1 MQISIEKAAQLITNG
16 QVVAVP
22 TETVYG
28 LAASLNNPS
37 AIAKI
42 FSIKGRPSNN
52 PLIVHLAG
60 INELSPYVLK
70 LAPMALELAAGF
82 WPGPLTLILPARLDL
97 VPDVARAGLNTVAFR
112 VPNHPIAL
120 ELLKLTGPLVMPSA
134 NLSGKPSATSV
145 HHVEDDFGAN
155 FPVLDGGSCKS
166 GVEST
171 ILYLKEQGSEGEWV
185 IVRLGALSP
194 EEFNPILGYCPR
206 VAIGEK
212 EQAGH
217 PICPG
222 QLYRHYSPQAQLI
235 LAEQLPSEADVVI
248 GFEDRNYPLAKR
260 IFLLGSSLNPSEST
274 HSLYAVLRRLDQE
287 GIYKAWVD
295 VDFPDTG
302 LWLTLRE
309 RLLKASSS

>member
-1 MQISIEKAAQLITNG
+1 
-16 QVVAVP
+16 
-22 TETVYG
+22 
-28 LAASLNNPS
+28 
-37 AIAKI
+37 
-42 FSIKGRPSNN
+42 
-52 PLIVHLAG
+52 
-60 INELSPYVLK
+60 
-70 LAPMALELAAGF
+70 MALELAAGF

-194 EEFNPILGYCPR
+194 EEFNPI
-206 VAIGEK
+206 
-212 EQAGH
+212 
-217 PICPG
+217 
-222 QLYRHYSPQAQLI
+222 
-235 LAEQLPSEADVVI
+235 
-248 GFEDRNYPLAKR
+248 
-260 IFLLGSSLNPSEST
+260 T
-274 HSLYAVLRRLDQE
+274 
-287 GIYKAWVD
+287 
-295 VDFPDTG
+295 
-302 LWLTLRE
+302 
-309 RLLKASSS
+309 LLKPN